1 MYLVL
6 VMPKYREIL
15 VPGEYFHVFNRAVG
29 NEKLFLIE
37 DNYYHFL
44 DLYQKYISPVSE
56 LFSYS
61 LLPNHFHF
69 FLRFKNSM
77 EIFKQME
84 LVECSYSELH
94 MQPKFLVQ
102 QFSNFFNAYTKSLN
116 FQFGRKGK
124 LFIEPFCRRS
134 VNYPGYYTKLVHYV
148 HSNPVHHGLSK
159 TVEKWPYSS
168 YHSIVN
174 GENNFVNCDEVIKW
188 FGSVDSFVK
197 FHQQPVKKRIKNG
210 ILYLSR

>member
-1 MYLVL
+1 MS
-6 VMPKYREIL
+6 KYKEIL
-15 VPGEYFHVFNRAVG
+15 VPGDYFHVFNRAVG

-37 DNYYHFL
+37 DNYYYFL
-44 DLYQKYISPVSE
+44 NLFQKYISPVSD

-69 FLRFKNSM
+69 FLRFKNSI

-84 LVECSYSELH
+84 LVEYRYAELN
-94 MQPKFLVQ
+94 MQPKFLLQ
-102 QFSNFFNAYTKSLN
+102 QFSNFFNSYTKSFN

-134 VNYPGYYTKLVHYV
+134 VSNPGYYTKLVHYV
-148 HSNPVHHGLSK
+148 HSNSVHHGLSK
-159 TVEKWPYSS
+159 KVESWPYSS
-168 YHSIVN
+168 YHSIVK
-174 GENNFVNCDEVIKW
+174 EQNNFVKADEVIKW

-197 FHQQPVKKRIKNG
+197 FHDQPVLKKTKSSLIYSLR
-210 ILYLSR
+210 